1 MEFYRYTLP
10 NGIRCI
16 HKRTKSPIAYSALTI
31 NTGSRDELDDE
42 FGIAHF
48 VEHSI
53 FKGTTKRK
61 AHHINCRLERLGG
74 ELNAFTTKEE
84 TVIHATTLKG
94 DFAKSAELISDVIFN
109 STFPER
115 ELDKEREIIIDE
127 INSYKDSPVESIFDD
142 FEDLIFAGSSLGH
155 NILGSKKSVKKFNQ
169 DKLKAFTSRTHNTN
183 EMVFSSI
190 GNMSQRSFESIIAR
204 NFGEVPRSDRAFNR
218 LPVESINSFNST
230 IKKAT
235 HQANCIMGSRAYA
248 LNDKK
253 RVVLALLTNILGGPA
268 ANSLL
273 NMSVREKNGL
283 SYNIEAS
290 YTPFTDT
297 GLATIYFGCDKE
309 NTDLCI
315 ELVNKQLDNIKSGG
329 LTARQL
335 SMSKKQFIGQ
345 MAIAM
350 ESDESYMLGSAK
362 SFLIYNDVDSNEMI
376 YKKIVQITPTE
387 VVDVANEIFNDLSIL
402 IYK

>member
-1 MEFYRYTLP
+1 MEFYTYTLK

-31 NTGSRDELDDE
+31 NTGSRDEFEDE

-53 FKGTTKRK
+53 FKGTEKRK
-61 AHHINCRLERLGG
+61 AYHINCRLERLGG

-84 TVIHATTLKG
+84 TVVNATTLKT
-94 DFAKSAELISDVIFN
+94 DFAKAAELISDVIFN
-109 STFPER
+109 STFPEK
-115 ELDKEREIIIDE
+115 ELEKEREVVIDE
-127 INSYKDSPVESIFDD
+127 INSYKDSPVESIFDE
-142 FEDLIFAGSSLGH
+142 FEDMIFAGSSLGH
-155 NILGSKKSVKKFNQ
+155 NILGYKKTVKKFNHE
-169 DKLKAFTSRTHNTN
+169 KLNRFTSRTYNTN

-190 GNMSQRSFESIIAR
+190 GNMSQRSFETVIER
-204 NFGEVPRSDRAFNR
+204 YFGDVQQSNREFKREPIEVVD
-218 LPVESINSFNST
+218 SFHTT
-230 IKKAT
+230 IRKSS
-235 HQANCIMGSRAYA
+235 HQANCVMGGRAYA

-283 SYNIEAS
+283 SYNIEAT
-290 YTPFTDT
+290 YTPFTDI

-309 NTDLCI
+309 NTDLCF
-315 ELVNKQLDNIKSGG
+315 ELVDKQLNNIKSGG
-329 LTARQL
+329 LTPRQL
-335 SMSKKQFIGQ
+335 SMAKKQFVGQ

-362 SFLIYNDVDSNEMI
+362 SFLIYNDVDSNETI
-376 YKKIVQITPTE
+376 YKKIMQISPTE
-387 VVDVANEIFNDLSIL
+387 IVEVANEIFNDMSTL